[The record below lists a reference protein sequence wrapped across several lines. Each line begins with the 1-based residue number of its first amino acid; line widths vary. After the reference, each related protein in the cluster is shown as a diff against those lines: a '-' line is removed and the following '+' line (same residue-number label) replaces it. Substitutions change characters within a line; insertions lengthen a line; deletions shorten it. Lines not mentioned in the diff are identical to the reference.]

1 MKIVT
6 MSDNPLLPTGQARVH
21 REIATALHN
30 AGHQVTA
37 IGWHRDPPRTY
48 NVPFKIISCDNV
60 KFGQDVFDEIML
72 NEQPEL
78 LITIG
83 DPWQV
88 SYIPRM
94 RMRQTC
100 VWCQYLAVDG
110 ERLDGGLPNF
120 WIPVLENAD
129 KVIAYTEYGKIAIE
143 RTLPSLLGKVDII
156 YHGVDH
162 KVFIPYSAEQ
172 RKKVRQQH
180 GIDDKFIF
188 LVVARNQPRKN
199 ISHILLAWKRFI
211 ANGNYKNCRLWLHMN
226 FKDTQGIDMAGLID
240 NYRLNDSD
248 SILYFQQIAEQS
260 SGIDLLPESKLVDLY
275 NFSDRLVNASSE
287 GYGLPIIEAMSCKL
301 PCILLNHSAPAE
313 LGANGRAL
321 FVDVAYDALG
331 RYFTERP
338 FPDIDDMIR
347 MFKKAYN
354 MKDEQRQIMKDK
366 AYEFAMKHTWEIERQ
381 NWVKTIDKISNPL
394 STPITL
400 EEIS

>member
-1 MKIVT
+1 MRICT

-37 IGWHRDPPRTY
+37 IGWHRDPPRIY
-48 NVPFKIISCDNV
+48 NVPFKVIACDNAQ
-60 KFGQDVFDEIML
+60 FGQDIFDEVIL

-88 SYIPRM
+88 SYIIKQRM
-94 RMRQTC
+94 RPTFK
-100 VWCQYLAVDG
+100 WLAYLAVDG

-129 KVIAYTEYGKIAIE
+129 KVIAYIEYGKIAIE
-143 RTLPSLLGKVDII
+143 RTLPCLLGKVDII
-156 YHGVDH
+156 YHGVDN
-162 KVFIPYSAEQ
+162 KVFIPYSDEQ
-172 RKKVRQQH
+172 RKKLRQLH
-180 GIDDKFIF
+180 GVDDKFIF

-199 ISHILLAWKRFI
+199 IPEILLAWKRFI
-211 ANGNYKNCRLWLHMN
+211 ANENYKNCRLWLHMN
-226 FKDTQGIDMAGLID
+226 FKDTQGIDMSGLID

-248 SILYFQQIAEQS
+248 SILFFQQIADQS

-275 NFSDRLVNASSE
+275 NFSDCFVNLCSE
-287 GYGLPIIEAMSCKL
+287 GFGLPIIEAMACKL

-313 LGANGRAL
+313 LGADGRAM
-321 FVDVAYDALG
+321 FVDIAYNALG

-338 FPDIDDMIR
+338 FPDIDETIR

-354 MKDEQRQIMKDK
+354 MSNDQRQKMKDK
-366 AYEFAMKHTWEIERQ
+366 AYNFAMKHTWEIERQ
-381 NWVKTIDKISNPL
+381 NWIKTVDKIENPFSSQIL
-394 STPITL
+394 L